1 MTNGSVQHLI
11 CSECGGERVRTA
23 SGMVCPNGHGRIFPP
38 MTNSQIRKVR
48 QAIEIEKL
56 PKAMHVAIEKRTRFT
71 VEGMDG
77 TWLKANR
84 TATDKIKAKYFG
96 KAIWLRPERKSKK
109 CSPAGTKRKQ

>member
-1 MTNGSVQHLI
+1 MANGSVQHLI
-11 CSECGGERVRTA
+11 CSECGGERVLTA

-56 PKAMHVAIEKRTRFT
+56 PK
-71 VEGMDG
+71 
-77 TWLKANR
+77 
-84 TATDKIKAKYFG
+84 
-96 KAIWLRPERKSKK
+96 RKSKK

>member
-1 MTNGSVQHLI
+1 MANGSVQHLI

-56 PKAMHVAIEKRTRFT
+56 PKAMHVAIEKRTRFAI
-71 VEGMDG
+71 EGMNG
-77 TWLKANR
+77 TWLKTNR